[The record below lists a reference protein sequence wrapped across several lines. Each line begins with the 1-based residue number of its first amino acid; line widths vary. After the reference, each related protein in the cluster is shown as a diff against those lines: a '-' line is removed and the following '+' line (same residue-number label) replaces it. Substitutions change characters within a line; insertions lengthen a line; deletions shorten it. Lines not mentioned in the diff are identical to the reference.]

1 MGGRVTPPRTRPGD
15 TGDAV
20 RAWQSYLV
28 RHGHPKLACDGK
40 HGPATEAASVAQDAI
55 DGAARAARADALDL
69 DVRGRIVALARSYVG
84 CSCLTREGRER
95 YLELV
100 AGPGD
105 TDSAMVGYLT
115 APKTS
120 GCGLVTRGIWRR
132 CGLRH
137 PLLESRYRP
146 GYAMA
151 DVQMIAREAGAWRTG
166 GALPEPGD
174 AVMID
179 RPNGGHLY
187 TCTEIG
193 TGPLCTIDSV
203 DGGASDGGSQAIA
216 ARRRTWTLGAGGRIV
231 DTREG
236 GGSYAVLGWASVAAL
251 RW

>member
-1 MGGRVTPPRTRPGD
+1 MTPMRTELGD
-15 TGDAV
+15 RGEAV

-28 RHGHPKLACDGK
+28 RHGHHALAVDGI
-40 HGPATEAASVAQDAI
+40 HGADTEAASQAW
-55 DGAARAARADALDL
+55 DGLQRADRASQATAAEA
-69 DVRGRIVALARSYVG
+69 DVRARIVSLALSYVG
-84 CSCLTREGRER
+84 VSCRTKEGRER

-105 TDSAMVGYLT
+105 TDAAMLGYLT

-120 GCGLVTRGIWRR
+120 GCGLTVRGLWRR

-146 GYAMA
+146 GMAMS

-166 GALPEPGD
+166 LSTPPRPGD
-174 AVMID
+174 AVLID
-179 RPNGGHLY
+179 RPHGGHLY
-187 TCTEIG
+187 TVTDV
-193 TGPLCTIDSV
+193 GPGPVLTIDSV
-203 DGGASDGGSQAIA
+203 DGGASDGGAQAIA

-231 DTREG
+231 DHREG
-236 GGSYAVLGWASVAAL
+236 GGSYAVLGWADVAAL